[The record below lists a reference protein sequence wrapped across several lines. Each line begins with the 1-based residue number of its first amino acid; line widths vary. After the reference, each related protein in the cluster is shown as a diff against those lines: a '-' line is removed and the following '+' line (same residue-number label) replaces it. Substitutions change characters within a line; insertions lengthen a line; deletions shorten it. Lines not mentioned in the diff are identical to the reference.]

1 MHRSAHRVPLAV
13 LSALLLVAPQRS
25 VAQAT
30 HDQSRLVV
38 GIAGGYVGGSDLWS
52 VAGQPILTN
61 TSATDLFRLTRR
73 LRSNVTVVGQAT
85 WYPAANYGFTA
96 EMAYIGL
103 GTADSCSLQAASGDP
118 LNRKAC
124 AAINGNNRP
133 ASAVSVGT
141 GMVFRPASRAFF
153 QPYARGV
160 AGIALAPRS
169 TVGMIGT
176 IGVNADTAFTVYP
189 KDEGSDAK
197 LTGTLAIGIATHA
210 NPGYQFRVEF
220 RNSWV
225 RLPIVTGTSAYQG
238 LLPPTRT
245 TWKSLP
251 SLVFAMDIV
260 LEKQR
265 GRRY

>member
-1 MHRSAHRVPLAV
+1 MSSSAPIVPV
-13 LSALLLVAPQRS
+13 ALLGALTLFAPIDLT
-25 VAQAT
+25 AQAT

-38 GIAGGYVGGSDLWS
+38 GIAGGYVGGSDLWY
-52 VAGQPILTN
+52 VPGQPILTN
-61 TSATDLFRLTRR
+61 TTATDLFRLTRR
-73 LRSNVTVVGQAT
+73 LRSNLTVVGQAT

-103 GTADSCSLQAASGDP
+103 GTADSCTLQASTGDP
-118 LNRKAC
+118 LNRLAC

-133 ASAVSVGT
+133 ASAVSLGT

-153 QPYARGV
+153 QPYVRGV

-169 TVGMIGT
+169 TVGLIGT
-176 IGVNADTAFTVYP
+176 IGINADTAFTVYP
-189 KDEGSDAK
+189 RDEGSDAK
-197 LTGTLAIGIATHA
+197 LTGTVAVGIATHA
-210 NPGYQFRVEF
+210 NPGYQFRVEL

-225 RLPIVTGTSAYQG
+225 RLPTVTGPSAYQG
-238 LLPPTRT
+238 LLPPTRGV
-245 TWKSLP
+245 WKALP